1 MFVTFDSGEQF
12 SVVDVIQFQVTVV
25 VTFDE
30 TALELNRLKRIKQY
44 HSPNQRLG
52 RGNYNEKVM
61 FAVPNP

>member
-30 TALELNRLKRIKQY
+30 TALELNRLKRIK
-44 HSPNQRLG
+44 PNV
-52 RGNYNEKVM
+52 ESKM
-61 FAVPNP
+61 